1 MNENPSI
8 AVIVE
13 GCLIFLEKF
22 FVFINRIHVLAEIGI
37 NHLSMV
43 VRNQLKTK
51 KKKNKKGKC
60 INNFPV
66 NVEVMCKTHFR

>member
-22 FVFINRIHVLAEIGI
+22 FVFINRIHVFAEIGM
-37 NHLSMV
+37 NHLSMA
-43 VRNQLKTK
+43 VRNKLIT
-51 KKKNKKGKC
+51 
-60 INNFPV
+60 
-66 NVEVMCKTHFR
+66 